1 MKIIKT
7 DFEGLLIIEPTVYE
21 DERGYFFESFRD
33 DLFQQYHPGTKFVQ
47 ENESLSSKHTLRG
60 LHYQMPPYAQGK
72 LIRVVQ
78 GEVLDI
84 AVDLRETSPY
94 FGKIFGLRL
103 SAANKL
109 QLYIPEGFAHGF
121 LCLEENTIFQ
131 YKCTNYYHKNSER
144 AIRWDDPTLAI
155 PWEIENPVISPK
167 DRSADSFE
175 EAVKQGNIFRK

>member
-7 DFEGLLIIEPTVYE
+7 DFEGLLIIEPEVYE

-33 DLFQQYHPGTKFVQ
+33 DVFQKYHPGVKFVQ
-47 ENESLSSKHTLRG
+47 ENESKSSKHTLRG

-84 AVDLRETSPY
+84 VVDLRKSSPY
-94 FGKIFGLRL
+94 FGKIFGLRI

-121 LCLEENTIFQ
+121 VSLEENTIFQ

-144 AIRWDDPTLAI
+144 AIHWNDPSLNI
-155 PWEIENPVISPK
+155 PWGVENPVISAK
-167 DRSADSFE
+167 DRSAGSFE
-175 EAVKQGNIFRK
+175 DAVKEGNIF